1 MIAGVNVL
9 DKQPQRSTIP
19 ELSGRRRV
27 AVTGGGTAGHV
38 TSALAIMAAYQ
49 AGFEAEVYFI
59 GCQGGFE
66 TQLIPAGG
74 FELHIIPGA
83 PYARQNVLGKV
94 HSLEA
99 LIRGTLAAR
108 RLLKARRTDLVIGL
122 GGYASLG
129 AVLGAKTLGIP
140 LVIHEANVF
149 PGLANRMIGSLTDC
163 VFLGWEQAGAA
174 FRSSKAVVTGNPIRP
189 AMAALANQ
197 PRQKGERGALRRILV
212 TGGSAGSPFLN
223 NNVPILLARVRDL
236 GVPITVRHQT
246 GEGETERVSREYQR
260 LEVDARIDAFIVDM
274 AAAYLEADFVI
285 TAAGA
290 LTLAELAMF
299 GLPALLVPLAAA
311 AMGHQVANAKV
322 YAEQAGGAW
331 VAEHDWDTEPLAR
344 RVAKTLGDF
353 DVLNTQGQ
361 RLREMARPNAARILV
376 EECEALLAGAHRT
389 GSK

>member
-1 MIAGVNVL
+1 MITGVNVL
-9 DKQPQRSTIP
+9 DKQPPAVP
-19 ELSGRRRV
+19 ERSGRRRV

-49 AGFEAEVYFI
+49 SGFDAEVYFI

-94 HSLEA
+94 RSLEA
-99 LIRGTLAAR
+99 LLRGILAAR
-108 RLLKARRTDLVIGL
+108 RLLKAKQTGLVIGL

-129 AVLGAKTLGIP
+129 AILAATTLGIP
-140 LVIHEANVF
+140 SVIHEANVF
-149 PGLANRMIGSLTDC
+149 PGLANRMISSLTDC
-163 VFLGWEQAGAA
+163 VFLGWAQAGSA
-174 FRSSKAVVTGNPIRP
+174 FRSSKTVVTGNPIRP

-197 PRQKGERGALRRILV
+197 RREKSERRALRRILV
-212 TGGSAGSPFLN
+212 TGGSTGSPFLN

-236 GVPITVRHQT
+236 AVPITVRHQT
-246 GEGETERVSREYQR
+246 GEGETERVRQEYQR
-260 LEVDARIDAFIVDM
+260 LKIDARIEVFIDDM
-274 AAAYLEADFVI
+274 AEAYLEADFVI

-322 YAEQAGGAW
+322 YAERAGGAW

-353 DVLNTQGQ
+353 DVLNNQAQ
-361 RLREMARPNAARILV
+361 RLREMATPHAARILV
-376 EECEALLAGAHRT
+376 EECEALLAGAHRI
-389 GSK
+389 GPK